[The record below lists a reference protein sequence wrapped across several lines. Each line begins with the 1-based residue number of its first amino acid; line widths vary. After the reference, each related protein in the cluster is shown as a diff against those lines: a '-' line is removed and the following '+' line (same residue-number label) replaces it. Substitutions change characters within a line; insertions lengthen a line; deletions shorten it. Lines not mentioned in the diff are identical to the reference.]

1 MKFLL
6 FTTTLAMLATT
17 ASSASPAPA
26 QTTERATL
34 QVSFPYTYNYLLGLP
49 AGYADEENADE
60 RWPLL
65 LFLHG
70 MGERGDDLQKIRR
83 HGPPRLLD
91 EDGPLPFVVVS
102 PQCPD
107 DEWWNLP
114 ALEALID
121 ELVRRH
127 RIDPDRIYLTGLSMG
142 GYGTWALAAR
152 NPARYAAIIPVCG
165 GGETKWAPRLRD
177 LPIWAF
183 HGGQDTVVPPARS
196 QEMVDAIRVAGG
208 SPKLTIYPEAGHDS
222 WTETYANDE
231 IYTWLL
237 SHRRRR

>member
-1 MKFLL
+1 MKHILL
-6 FTTTLAMLATT
+6 ALIFAMEF
-17 ASSASPAPA
+17 ASLPIVGSQTQSA
-26 QTTERATL
+26 EHVTL
-34 QVSFPYTYNYLLGLP
+34 QVSFPYTYSYLLGLP
-49 AGYADEENADE
+49 AGHADEKNAAE

-65 LFLHG
+65 VFLHG
-70 MGERGDDLQKIRR
+70 MGERGDNLNLVRKHGVPREIDHGR
-83 HGPPRLLD
+83 H
-91 EDGPLPFVVVS
+91 LPFVVVS

-121 ELVRRH
+121 ELIHRH

-142 GYGTWALAAR
+142 GFGTWALAAR
-152 NPARYAAIIPVCG
+152 DPSRYAAIIPICG
-165 GGETKWAPRLRD
+165 GGEPKWAPKLRD

-183 HGGQDTVVPPARS
+183 HGARDTVVPPVRS
-196 QEMVDAIRVAGG
+196 ETMIDAIRAAGG
-208 SPKLTIYPEAGHDS
+208 APRLTIYPESGHDS

-237 SHRRRR
+237 SHRRRK